1 MKPVHLFIWLAVAMA
16 FAGYLLLAMGANRGH
31 YGICGFWGSF
41 FGIMALIIA
50 IKDARGIKF
59 PKVTHDE

>member
-1 MKPVHLFIWLAVAMA
+1 MAV
-16 FAGYLLLAMGANRGH
+16 AGYLLLAMGASRGH
-31 YGICGFWGSF
+31 YGICGIWGTF
-41 FGIMALIIA
+41 FGIMALVCA